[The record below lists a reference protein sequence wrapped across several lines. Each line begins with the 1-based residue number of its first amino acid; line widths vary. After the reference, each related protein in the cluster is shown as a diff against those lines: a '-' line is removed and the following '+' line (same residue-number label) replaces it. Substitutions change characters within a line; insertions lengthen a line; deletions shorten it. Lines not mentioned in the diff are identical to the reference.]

1 MGIIIETQSLEK
13 IWNTM
18 EDSIRLSF
26 VLRKAISSIIMKR
39 KLRRKNN
46 DVSRLVVFLR
56 RKIREFLSN
65 CFYFPDKYKI
75 CL

>member
-39 KLRRKNN
+39 KPRRKNN
-46 DVSRLVVFLR
+46 DVSRLVVF
-56 RKIREFLSN
+56 
-65 CFYFPDKYKI
+65 
-75 CL
+75 